1 MHAIDVTLGVKAVAS
16 PACKIGGGVER
27 GGIAERRQC
36 ESSRGNFE
44 TKSLSRTG
52 IIFSVFLRLGGGE
65 ILYYLFILGSV
76 HMEPSQPASGE
87 NLFACSYGKHCP
99 NKDVFVCQGYYRSFN
114 IIQFNGNIFRVA
126 VLLFMNIKPK
136 LECTS
141 LEVLPLNLPKMMM

>member
-27 GGIAERRQC
+27 GGIAERRRC

-76 HMEPSQPASGE
+76 HMEPSQP
-87 NLFACSYGKHCP
+87 GKRGKP
-99 NKDVFVCQGYYRSFN
+99 
-114 IIQFNGNIFRVA
+114 FRVFIWETLSKQGRFR
-126 VLLFMNIKPK
+126 VSGLL
-136 LECTS
+136 
-141 LEVLPLNLPKMMM
+141 